1 MFNKEFYPTNRE
13 TYLMMQVDC
22 SNKTVLEPQAGK
34 GDIVDYLKQDGAKEV
49 IAYERNEDL
58 NKIVQSKCRV
68 LGYDFFDCKPEDISH
83 VDAIVMNPPFS
94 NADKHIVHAFK
105 IAPEGCEITA
115 LCNYATVADKYSHK
129 ELRAL
134 IRDYGTEQSLGN
146 CFDTAE
152 RKTDVEV
159 GLVKLYK
166 PLLGENRTFDGFFMD
181 EEQIPQH
188 QKEGIMQFSEV
199 RALVNRYVAAMKCF
213 DKLKEA
219 KDELSALAS
228 PLGMNNI
235 ELSVSRDEKIVT
247 KEDFAK
253 AMQKTSWNY
262 IFGKMNMKKY
272 VTKGVMEDVNKF
284 VEQQHNI
291 PFTEKNI
298 YHMFDIIFQTRQQNF
313 DKAILEVIDNYT
325 KYHHEN
331 RFGVEGWKTNE
342 GYMLNQKFIVNFMA
356 ELSFSGKLT
365 LKTYTDNFTRL
376 DDMVKVLCTMTG
388 ENYDRIPDIRM
399 SPCDLNEE
407 GYLTSSDRRVKGH
420 PELNYKE
427 TMVGYDDFKTNTWYD
442 WGFFQF
448 KVFKKGTMHLK
459 FKDKETWYMLN
470 QAYGK
475 LKGFTLPETYKK

>member
-1 MFNKEFYPTNRE
+1 MFNKEFYPTPRE

-22 SNKTVLEPQAGK
+22 SNKTILEPQAGK
-34 GDIVDYLKQDGAKEV
+34 GDIVDYLQQDGAKEV

-115 LCNYATVADKYSHK
+115 LCNYATVADKYSHR
-129 ELRAL
+129 ELQAL
-134 IRDYGTEQSLGN
+134 IRDYGTEVSLGN

-152 RKTDVEV
+152 RKTNVEV
-159 GLVKLYK
+159 GLIKLYK

-181 EEQIPQH
+181 EEEIPDNQ
-188 QKEGIMQFSEV
+188 QEGLMTFNEV

-213 DKLKEA
+213 DKMNTIKE
-219 KDELSALAS
+219 ELNRLSS
-228 PLGMNNI
+228 PLGTSI
-235 ELSVSRDEKIVT
+235 DLRVSRDEQIIT
-247 KEDFAK
+247 KEDYSK
-253 AMQKTSWNY
+253 ALQKTSWNY

-298 YHMFDIIFQTRQQNF
+298 YHMFNIIFQTRQQNF
-313 DKAILEVIDNYT
+313 DKAIIEVIDNYT
-325 KYHHEN
+325 KHHHEN

-342 GYMLNQKFIVNFMA
+342 GYMLNQKFIINYMT
-356 ELSFSGKLT
+356 ELSFSDRLT
-365 LKTYTDNFTRL
+365 LKTYSDNFARL
-376 DDMVKVLCTMTG
+376 DDMIKVLCTMTG
-388 ENYDRIPDIRM
+388 ENYDRIPDIRI

-407 GYLTSSDRRVKGH
+407 GYLTSENRRVKGH

-427 TMVGYDDFKTNTWYD
+427 TILGYDDFKTNTWYD